1 MVVLTE
7 DGLAVTG
14 FVASETDDEL
24 VLREPASGKLIKLNQ
39 DDIVAR
45 KLAKTSAM
53 PAGLVNQLSNRQQFL
68 DLIRFLIE
76 VNEQGPEHMAKL
88 KKAIT
93 PK

>member
-1 MVVLTE
+1 M
-7 DGLAVTG
+7 
-14 FVASETDDEL
+14 
-24 VLREPASGKLIKLNQ
+24 LREPASGKLIKLNQ